1 MWPTPRLQ
9 DKTGTPR
16 WSFPQPH
23 ASHTCA
29 ATPSPWSA
37 APSPA
42 PPGPGAGASFPF
54 LSPQGQSVR
63 MDLTHPESLWGPQTP
78 GAAGSPLWTRNE
90 RICFLASLV
99 LRAHACHLP
108 SPSTGAGGRDAQWT
122 FTKGS
127 SSPSSS
133 LISRKRG
140 GPAPGALCSSHDA
153 WHQQARNKGMN
164 LDDLL
169 VN

>member
-16 WSFPQPH
+16 WPFPQPH

-42 PPGPGAGASFPF
+42 PPGPGAGASFSF
-54 LSPQGQSVR
+54 LSPQGQYVR
-63 MDLTHPESLWGPQTP
+63 MDLTHPGSLWGPQTP

-108 SPSTGAGGRDAQWT
+108 SPSTGTGGRDGHLR
-122 FTKGS
+122 KGPLLPPPHLS
-127 SSPSSS
+127 AEREAARPQELSVVAMTPGT
-133 LISRKRG
+133 SRHG
-140 GPAPGALCSSHDA
+140 
-153 WHQQARNKGMN
+153 RNKGTN